1 MTIDKDGS
9 FLTRIS
15 GMTSQLS
22 SNETKR
28 NNLKGPIRIRWKGRQ
43 IKLRR
48 CVFINLLLS
57 KCFAVAVFILYIY
70 VSIIIIYIYT
80 YLLYTVCVLYLLV
93 FVMNVSLNDPCALK
107 LRPAHALVCDR
118 LRPSHVKLRPV
129 HSQTLIPLSVT
140 DYDPRT

>member
-15 GMTSQLS
+15 GMTTQLS

-70 VSIIIIYIYT
+70 ICKYYYYMYIY
-80 YLLYTVCVLYLLV
+80 LFALYC
-93 FVMNVSLNDPCALK
+93 
-107 LRPAHALVCDR
+107 LRVISACMRYNLM
-118 LRPSHVKLRPV
+118 
-129 HSQTLIPLSVT
+129 
-140 DYDPRT
+140 

>member
-70 VSIIIIYIYT
+70 VSIIIIIIYIYILICFILFACYI
-80 YLLYTVCVLYLLV
+80 YLFL
-93 FVMNVSLNDPCALK
+93 
-107 LRPAHALVCDR
+107 
-118 LRPSHVKLRPV
+118 
-129 HSQTLIPLSVT
+129 
-140 DYDPRT
+140 